1 MAPRSV
7 TSATISEDPLAYEE
21 KHVHSVYEQIAP
33 HFSSTRYKPWPV
45 IAAFLS
51 NIPPGWVGLDS
62 GTGNGKYLPLPA
74 ENPSR
79 VWTVGLDHSLN
90 LLKIARNAGGVY
102 QEVVRG
108 NILDQPWRKNSF
120 DYAISIATIH
130 HLATYERRK
139 QAIQVGHSNLNDIVL
154 MTSIQ
159 RLLQAVSP
167 WHGRILIYVWAVEQD
182 DLSKRQIP
190 VVDDP
195 HAVGQSGKDVFVPWV
210 LSSSADS
217 EKLQAEQ
224 VFNRYYHM
232 FAKGELEQL
241 VSEAAKELG
250 LHVGLKSESAGAC
263 RGIDFEQDGWERSNH
278 YVELR
283 CWAV

>member
-102 QEVVRG
+102 REVVRG

-139 QAIQVGHSNLNDIVL
+139 QA
-154 MTSIQ
+154 IQ